1 MVCIEGLSNQEGF
14 GYAGVQV
21 SGVCVV
27 LCRCGLGGAVRE
39 IY

>member
-1 MVCIEGLSNQEGF
+1 MEGLSDHEWF
-14 GYAGVQV
+14 GCVGERV

>member
-1 MVCIEGLSNQEGF
+1 MEGLSKQEWF
-14 GYAGVQV
+14 GCAGVPV